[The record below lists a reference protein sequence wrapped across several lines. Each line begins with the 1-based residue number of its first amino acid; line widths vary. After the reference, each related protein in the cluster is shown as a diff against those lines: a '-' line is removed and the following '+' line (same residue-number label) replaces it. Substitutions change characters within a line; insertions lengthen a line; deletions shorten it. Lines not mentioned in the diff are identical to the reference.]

1 MEREKTKN
9 ILKWTGIILAIL
21 IIGGYSIFQ
30 AQKLIQGPQIAIH
43 SPPDG
48 SVSDVSLIEIT
59 GETKNLT
66 KFQMNDR
73 DIFKNEEGK
82 FKEKFLLS
90 YGYNM
95 IRFDGWDKFGRQTEK
110 TLEIIYR

>member
-1 MEREKTKN
+1 MERERTKRR
-9 ILKWTGIILAIL
+9 LMWFGIFLSIFV
-21 IIGGYSIFQ
+21 IGGYSIFQ

-59 GETKNLT
+59 GQTKNLT
-66 KFQMNDR
+66 RFQMNDR
-73 DIFKNEEGK
+73 DIYKDEEGK

-90 YGYNM
+90 YGYNI
-95 IRFDGWDKFGRQTEK
+95 IRLDGWDKFDRQTEK